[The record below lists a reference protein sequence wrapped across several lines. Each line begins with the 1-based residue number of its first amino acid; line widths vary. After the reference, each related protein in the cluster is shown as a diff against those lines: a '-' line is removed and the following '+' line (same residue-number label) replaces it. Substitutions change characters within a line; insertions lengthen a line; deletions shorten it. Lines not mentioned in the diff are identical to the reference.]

1 MRYSIET
8 NAGVTSVRVTLAS
21 GETYEQPV
29 DGRTIDQIQRAVRAA
44 EIRDLE
50 ALMTPDYSWMEE
62 TAAQKMSA
70 GGFHIEQ
77 Q

>member
-8 NAGVTSVRVTLAS
+8 NAGVTTVRVTLPS
-21 GETYEQPV
+21 GETHQQPAN
-29 DGRTIDQIQRAVRAA
+29 GRTIQQIQRAIRAA
-44 EIRDLE
+44 EIQDVE
-50 ALMTPDYSWMEE
+50 ALMTPDYAWMEE
-62 TAAQKMSA
+62 TTAQKMSA